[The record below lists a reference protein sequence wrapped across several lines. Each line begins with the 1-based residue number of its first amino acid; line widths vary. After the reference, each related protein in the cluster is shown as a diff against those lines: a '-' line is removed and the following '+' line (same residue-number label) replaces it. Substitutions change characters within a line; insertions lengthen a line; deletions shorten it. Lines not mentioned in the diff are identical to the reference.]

1 MLMFNKKIK
10 IFLFNMVQNKENI
23 KMDENEEITI
33 KIINNDIENLGE
45 VNSNMEF
52 NIVVMGDEGKYIKI
66 INKNIY

>member
-1 MLMFNKKIK
+1 ME
-10 IFLFNMVQNKENI
+10 QNKENI
-23 KMDENEEITI
+23 KMDEKEEIAI
-33 KIINNDIENLGE
+33 KIINNEIENLGE

>member
-1 MLMFNKKIK
+1 ME
-10 IFLFNMVQNKENI
+10 QNKENI
-23 KMDENEEITI
+23 KMDEKEEIAI
-33 KIINNDIENLGE
+33 KIINNEIENWGD

>member
-1 MLMFNKKIK
+1 
-10 IFLFNMVQNKENI
+10 MVQNKENI
-23 KMDENEEITI
+23 KMDENEEIAI